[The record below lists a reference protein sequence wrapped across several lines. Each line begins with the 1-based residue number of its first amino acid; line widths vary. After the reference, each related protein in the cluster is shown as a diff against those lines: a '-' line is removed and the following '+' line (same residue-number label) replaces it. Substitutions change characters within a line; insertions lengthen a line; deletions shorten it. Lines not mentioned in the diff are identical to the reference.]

1 MGSFALISEML
12 RYPDAEGLAVRD
24 EVVEE
29 ARRLP
34 PTPAAGALVAFAGWW
49 AAQPPAALERTY
61 VETFDFARR
70 TALDLTYYTYGDRRQ
85 RGLALVALRR
95 RYAAAGLDLDTAEL
109 PDHLPVVLEFA
120 ELAPGPGGELL
131 AEFRPVIEL
140 LRMAL
145 DRAGSPFAG
154 ALDALCLMLP
164 ALTSAEVQELQ
175 RMAREGPPDE
185 SVGLEPFA
193 PPEVMPEP
201 RRRAPAGCGAAPG
214 GERR

>member
-1 MGSFALISEML
+1 MCSFALISEML
-12 RYPDAEGLAVRD
+12 RYPDP
-24 EVVEE
+24 EVIALRGEILE
-29 ARRLP
+29 DARSLP
-34 PTPAAGALVAFAGWW
+34 PGPAGEALAAFATWW
-49 AAQPPAALERTY
+49 AAQPPAALQRTY

-70 TALDLTYYTYGDRRQ
+70 TALDLTYYTHGDRRQ

-95 RYAAAGLDLDTAEL
+95 RYAAAGIEPETTEL

-120 ELAPGPGGELL
+120 EIAPEAGGELL

-145 DRAGSPFAG
+145 ERAESPYAG
-154 ALDALCLMLP
+154 ALRALCLMLP
-164 ALTSAEVQELQ
+164 ALTPEEQEEL
-175 RMAREGPPDE
+175 RRIAREGPPDE

-201 RRRAPAGCGAAPG
+201 RRRAPAVCGAVPG
-214 GERR
+214 GVR